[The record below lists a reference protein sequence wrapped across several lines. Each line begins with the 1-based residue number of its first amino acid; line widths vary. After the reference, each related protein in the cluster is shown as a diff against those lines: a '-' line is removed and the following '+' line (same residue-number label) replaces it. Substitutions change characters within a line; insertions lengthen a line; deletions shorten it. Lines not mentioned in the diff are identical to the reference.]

1 MRVSEL
7 NSQQLIELKQN
18 YLTQL
23 DNEGTLE
30 EVAGIKSLGW
40 SDLAN
45 ANSIVSDNVIF
56 ENYENTDF
64 SPNDFSCGDN
74 TPKCPRCGVKLERET
89 DTNLKREYKYFCP
102 KCDENYYAFET
113 SE

>member
-1 MRVSEL
+1 MRGGVEMRISEL
-7 NSQQLIELKQN
+7 SREQLVELKQN

-30 EVAGIKSLGW
+30 EIAGIKCLGW

-45 ANSIVSDNVIF
+45 ADDIVPDNVIF
-56 ENYENTDF
+56 KNYKNTDF

-74 TPKCPRCGVKLERET
+74 TRNAQG
-89 DTNLKREYKYFCP
+89 
-102 KCDENYYAFET
+102 AA
-113 SE
+113 